1 MSSASGSQGIF
12 PALGVCY
19 YPEHWPEDM
28 WEADAQAMLAAGI
41 TWVRIAEFA
50 WSQIEP
56 QRGHFTWD
64 WLDRAVK
71 TQSDAGLKITMCTPT
86 ATPPKWLVDEMPDM
100 IAIEADGTPRRFG
113 SRRHYCFS
121 HLGYRAESRRIT
133 EAIASRYGQIDAVA
147 AWQTDNEYGCHD
159 TIYSYSAAAKAG
171 FQAWLADR
179 YVTVAELNKAWGNVF
194 WSMEVGDFSEVEL
207 PNLTVTE
214 ANPAHNLDFRR
225 YSTAAVVAFNREQT
239 DILRRLSPDRPIAH
253 NYMGEFAQFDHRP
266 VAADLDIAS
275 WDSYPL
281 GMLQNMQSYP
291 SANTERDQKTYADCM
306 RTGEPDFQAFHH
318 DLYRGMGQLW
328 IMEQQPGP
336 VNWAK
341 YNPVPRAGAVRM
353 WSWEAVAHGAE
364 LVSYFRWRQAP
375 YAQEQMHAGLML
387 RNNEPA
393 AGLAEAKQFASEL
406 DLLDGAE
413 TSPAKIALIH
423 DYEADWIS
431 ELDGQSADF
440 AYLPLMLDFYRAI
453 RRNGGSVDIIGPHDD
468 ISGYALV
475 VAPCLMH
482 VPDSL
487 ALQMENFDGQIL
499 IGPRT
504 GAKTVD
510 FQLPKNLAPG
520 PLASITGVT
529 ITRVDAL
536 PASQTISVSDDE
548 ILGNFKIWREHVTAQ
563 GTLLAKGDDG
573 YPAVIKSNRTS
584 YLAGWPDAAL
594 ANNLIGKAMQNAGIQ
609 THEMPDYLRVRQ
621 RGNKLIFVN
630 YGDRMVTIPD
640 SFSGNFILGTK
651 DVPAAGVSIMHVDL

>member
-1 MSSASGSQGIF
+1 MSLASDQHGVF

-28 WEADAQAMLAAGI
+28 WESDAKAMVAAGI
-41 TWVRIAEFA
+41 TWVRIAEFS
-50 WSQIEP
+50 WSRIELE
-56 QRGHFTWD
+56 RGVFSWG

-71 TQSDAGLKITMCTPT
+71 ILGDAGLKITMCTPT
-86 ATPPKWLVDEMPDM
+86 ATPPKWLIDEMPDM
-100 IAIEADGTPRRFG
+100 IAIEADDTPRRFG

-121 HLGYRAESRRIT
+121 HAGYRAESRRIT
-133 EAIASRYGQIDAVA
+133 EAIATRYGQIDAVA

-159 TIYSYSAAAKAG
+159 TIFSYSKAAKAG
-171 FQAWLADR
+171 FQVWLADR
-179 YVTVAELNKAWGNVF
+179 YKSISMLNKAWGNVF
-194 WSMEVGDFSEVEL
+194 WSMELRDFNEIEL

-214 ANPAHNLDFRR
+214 ANPAHSLDFRR
-225 YSTAAVVAFNREQT
+225 YSTAAVVAFNHEQT
-239 DILRRLSPDRPIAH
+239 NILRQLSPGRPIAH

-281 GMLQNMQSYP
+281 GMLQNMQTYP
-291 SANTERDQKTYADCM
+291 SANATRDQQTYDDCM

-318 DLYRGMGQLW
+318 DLYRGMGRLW

-341 YNPVPRAGAVRM
+341 YNPVPQAGAVRM
-353 WSWEAVAHGAE
+353 WSWEAIAHGAE
-364 LVSYFRWRQAP
+364 LVSYFRWRQP
-375 YAQEQMHAGLML
+375 PFAQEQMHAGLML
-387 RNNEPA
+387 RNDEPA
-393 AGLAEAKQFASEL
+393 TGLAEAKQFASEL
-406 DLLDGAE
+406 GLLGGAE
-413 TSPAKIALIH
+413 TSQSAIALIH

-453 RRNGGSVDIIGPHDD
+453 RRQGGSVDIIGPYDD

-475 VAPCLMH
+475 IIPCLMH

-487 ALQMENFDGQIL
+487 ANQIENFDGQLL

-504 GAKTVD
+504 GAKTID
-510 FQLPKNLAPG
+510 FQLPENLAPG
-520 PLASITGVT
+520 PLASATGVK

-536 PASQTISVSDDE
+536 PASQKIQVSGDE
-548 ILGNFKIWREHVTAQ
+548 LSGNFTIWRELAMAQ
-563 GTLLAKGDDG
+563 GTVLATGDDG
-573 YPAVIKSNRTS
+573 YPALIKSNRTS
-584 YLAGWPDAAL
+584 YLAGWPDAKL
-594 ANNLIGKAMQNAGIQ
+594 ADNIIGKAMQNADIV
-609 THEMPDYLRVRQ
+609 THEMPSYLRVRQ

-630 YGDRMVTIPD
+630 YGGETATIPD
-640 SFSGNFILGTK
+640 SFSGIFILGTK
-651 DVPAAGVSIMHVDL
+651 DVPAAGVSIMQID